1 MAQPISQSFVQK
13 FSYGRRSL
21 NLVIEIFPPK
31 IFENLFLKIKPQ
43 HETET
48 RIYETRDPIGPFARR
63 VSFTISA
70 L

>member
-1 MAQPISQSFVQK
+1 MED
-13 FSYGRRSL
+13 SL
-21 NLVIEIFPPK
+21 STWL
-31 IFENLFLKIKPQ
+31 LKHFHQNHREPLLKNIKPQ

-63 VSFTISA
+63 VSFRISA